1 MSTSISR
8 DPRLTRWSG
17 SRTFML
23 ITESLMSPFTVTLT
37 LKEVSFLRRARF
49 LISQPM
55 NGMDSSMPTSENLF
69 L

>member
-1 MSTSISR
+1 
-8 DPRLTRWSG
+8 
-17 SRTFML
+17 ML
-23 ITESLMSPFTVTLT
+23 ITESLMSPFTVT

-55 NGMDSSMPTSENLF
+55 NGRDSSMPASENLF